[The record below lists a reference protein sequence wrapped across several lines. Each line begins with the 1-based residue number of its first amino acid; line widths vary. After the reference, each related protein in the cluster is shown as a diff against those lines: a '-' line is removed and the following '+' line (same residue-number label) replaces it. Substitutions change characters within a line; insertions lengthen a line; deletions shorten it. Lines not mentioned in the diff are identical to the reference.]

1 MRVVRSVRSIQQL
14 IRKAKSAGKTIG
26 FVPTMGALHDGHRSL
41 LRRCHRENDLVVL
54 SIFVNP
60 KQFGPEE
67 DFGKYPRREQADKK
81 LAKKEKVDI
90 MFVPTAEEMYP
101 EGYLTYIEVERMTH
115 VLCGKS
121 RPGHFRGVTTVVGK
135 LLNIV
140 MPDVL
145 YLGQKDAQQAAV
157 VTRMARDLNFSVIVK
172 ICPTVREADGLAMS
186 SRNEYL
192 TVSQRKEAKVLY
204 RSLREARQNVTAGN
218 HSAMAIIS
226 KIRSRITRAGSG
238 RIDYIE
244 CVDADTF
251 TPLKRIQGKTMIV
264 LAVWFGKT
272 RLIDNIIVHA

>member
-140 MPDVL
+140 IPDVL

-251 TPLKRIQGKTMIV
+251 TPFKRIQGKTMIV

>member
-226 KIRSRITRAGSG
+226 KIRSRITRASSG

>member
-1 MRVVRSVRSIQQL
+1 
-14 IRKAKSAGKTIG
+14 
-26 FVPTMGALHDGHRSL
+26 
-41 LRRCHRENDLVVL
+41 
-54 SIFVNP
+54 
-60 KQFGPEE
+60 
-67 DFGKYPRREQADKK
+67 
-81 LAKKEKVDI
+81 
-90 MFVPTAEEMYP
+90 
-101 EGYLTYIEVERMTH
+101 
-115 VLCGKS
+115 
-121 RPGHFRGVTTVVGK
+121 
-135 LLNIV
+135 
-140 MPDVL
+140 
-145 YLGQKDAQQAAV
+145 
-157 VTRMARDLNFSVIVK
+157 
-172 ICPTVREADGLAMS
+172 MS